1 MNKAPFSGH
10 FLRRKDARRRVNCD
24 ALIEHRDVSRKIE
37 IVDFSNVGLR
47 IDKLTGLATGDRV
60 TIVLAPHLSLA
71 LPQTSI
77 LATRKSIQLRMI
89 SLVLLASP
97 LGLLLLRY
105 LVLTLFCLLSL
116 YSCLTSFISQGTVDR
131 DPTMTTMYVTHT
143 IVTYFSSNHLVQ
155 YFLQQSFIRSF
166 SHC

>member
-60 TIVLAPHLSLA
+60 TIVLAPHLSFEGTIA
-71 LPQTSI
+71 W
-77 LATRKSIQLRMI
+77 
-89 SLVLLASP
+89 LVWHKAGIRLSSP
-97 LGLLLLRY
+97 LTENDPVYRY
-105 LVLTLFCLLSL
+105 LA
-116 YSCLTSFISQGTVDR
+116 DR
-131 DPTMTTMYVTHT
+131 AAALEQSHERA
-143 IVTYFSSNHLVQ
+143 IAALA
-155 YFLQQSFIRSF
+155 QQQAIKAKSPDAS
-166 SHC
+166 